1 MKRLEIFAAII
12 SVALAAA
19 GCTKDGPDLFKGNW
33 SFKTSGTVVLTPSG
47 SSAGTE
53 TMTASIVTESGQMDI
68 ITADKDLGDM
78 VITMNAVLGDAVVMN
93 AVAKGDSLTV
103 DRFSRRVRLQVG
115 MDTVDADVNVSG
127 GARRYDD
134 TIIFDLEYAGMCTYN
149 GNGYVIGGSDIRC
162 VAKLN
167 DYKDTIQN
175 FIASVKGETAIT
187 SYVSKA
193 MEKVEV
199 KYNKDFLNRNNITV
213 QK

>member
-33 SFKTSGTVVLTPSG
+33 SFKTSGTVVLTLSG

-167 DYKDTIQN
+167 DY
-175 FIASVKGETAIT
+175 
-187 SYVSKA
+187 
-193 MEKVEV
+193 
-199 KYNKDFLNRNNITV
+199 
-213 QK
+213 